1 MLTYA
6 DEENAEVEQHRSLE
20 ARHKTAD
27 RTTRRREKS
36 CVLCWRQDTR
46 HKSKAQDTRHKAEYT
61 TQKIKTKDKRQ
72 ETLTL
77 ASAAPVFNA
86 EPSRQSLQQQA
97 FNSKPSTAS
106 LQGRAFN
113 GSLQR
118 QAFNGKPSTARP
130 QITTLGGLPERERER
145 KRKRKRK
152 KEREGEREDHFNT
165 VYGTLL
171 CDSNFVGLEDWVHPI
186 GSPVFHEALMRA
198 LSS

>member
-27 RTTRRREKS
+27 RRTRRREKS

-46 HKSKAQDTRHKAEYT
+46 HKSKAQDTRHKTEYT
-61 TQKIKTKDKRQ
+61 TQKTKTKDKRQ

-77 ASAAPVFNA
+77 ASAVPVFNA

-97 FNSKPSTAS
+97 FNSKPSTSTAS

-113 GSLQR
+113 GKPSNGKPSTASLQR
-118 QAFNGKPSTARP
+118 QAFNGKSSTASLQR
-130 QITTLGGLPERERER
+130 QGL
-145 KRKRKRK
+145 K
-152 KEREGEREDHFNT
+152 
-165 VYGTLL
+165 
-171 CDSNFVGLEDWVHPI
+171 
-186 GSPVFHEALMRA
+186 SPH
-198 LSS
+198 